1 MENYIL
7 TRRRG
12 MKNLRM
18 RVDDNGTVL
27 VSAPYGV
34 SREQIDAFVGSRTE
48 WIERRRAELS
58 ENKTELSNG
67 AAITIFGEVYTV
79 EIRQG
84 SESCEISGET
94 LVVTLSNPENTAKAE
109 QLVLSYMAG
118 LCREVFSAA
127 FSRYLTLSGYR
138 GTPPSLRLALLKSC
152 WGSCN
157 RRSNVI
163 TLNLYLCKLPKRFAE
178 YVAAHEVAHL
188 FVPNHS
194 DDFYALGERLY
205 SGFRATDRELNK
217 KRTGNIFS

>member
-1 MENYIL
+1 
-7 TRRRG
+7 

-34 SREQIDAFVGSRTE
+34 SREQIDDFVGSRAD
-48 WIERRRAELS
+48 WIKARREELS
-58 ENKTELSNG
+58 ERVIKLMNG
-67 AAITIFGEVYTV
+67 ATITFFGEEYTV

-84 SESCEISGET
+84 EDSCTISGKT
-94 LVVTLSNPENTAKAE
+94 LAVTLTDPNNAAKAE
-109 QLVLSYMAG
+109 QLVLSYMAEQ
-118 LCREVFSAA
+118 CREVFEAA
-127 FSRYLTLSGYR
+127 FLHYLALSGYR
-138 GTPPSLRLALLKSC
+138 GKPPSLRLALLKSC

-178 YVAAHEVAHL
+178 YVAAHEVTHL
-188 FVPNHS
+188 FIPNHS
-194 DDFYALGERLY
+194 DEFYAFGERLY